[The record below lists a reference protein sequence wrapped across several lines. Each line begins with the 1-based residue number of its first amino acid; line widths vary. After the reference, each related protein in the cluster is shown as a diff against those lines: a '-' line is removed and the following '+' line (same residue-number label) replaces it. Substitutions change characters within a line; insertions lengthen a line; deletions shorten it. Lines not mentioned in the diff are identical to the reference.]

1 MHEVLHIREEINPD
15 DDDDVG
21 TQNYEY
27 KFPALKSTLKAFK
40 FTARL
45 NWTLENSNLKVAKI
59 SQFPIFGAK
68 IVILN
73 I

>member
-27 KFPALKSTLKAFK
+27 KFSTLF
-40 FTARL
+40 L
-45 NWTLENSNLKVAKI
+45 
-59 SQFPIFGAK
+59 
-68 IVILN
+68 
-73 I
+73 

>member
-45 NWTLENSNLKVAKI
+45 NWTLENRT
-59 SQFPIFGAK
+59 
-68 IVILN
+68 
-73 I
+73 